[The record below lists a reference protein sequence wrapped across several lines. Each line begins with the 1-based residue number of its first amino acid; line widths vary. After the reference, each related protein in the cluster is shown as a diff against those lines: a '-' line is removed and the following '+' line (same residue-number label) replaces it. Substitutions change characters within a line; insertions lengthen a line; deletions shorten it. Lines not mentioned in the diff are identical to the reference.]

1 MRILFLH
8 SVPLR
13 GSGSGTYVCNLAENL
28 VERHNLLVLYPGKA
42 LNESFPVKNIAVN
55 PVPVFTSHPIVK
67 SRSIINY
74 STSELIDIIS
84 LYDNELKEVLKEFSP
99 DIIHVQHF
107 GLWLCIPSLRKM
119 SEKVPVVATGH
130 GTGLYVTENDRRIY
144 NLVKETTGRISKVIA
159 VSDYVKNKVEKLFP
173 DLNNK
178 IKTITGGVDIKKFEK
193 ARVTKSKWRKKHK
206 LKDKVVLYVGRLIK
220 EKGVQHMINI
230 SRHFP
235 RTSFVI
241 TGSGD
246 YKDVVFDSSKEQENV
261 LILPHLDDEIIDFF
275 IYSDILCV
283 PSIWKEA
290 LGLVILE
297 AMASKTAVVASNI
310 GGIPSVVEHSETGLL
325 FEPGNEKDL
334 REKISLILNNPDLS
348 KHLTAKAYD
357 LIIENFTWKN
367 ISEQIES
374 VYYELTGK

>member
-119 SEKVPVVATGH
+119 SEKVPVVVTGH

-144 NLVKETTGRISKVIA
+144 NLVKEKTRRISKVIA
-159 VSDYVKNKVEKLFP
+159 VSDYVKNKVENLFP

-193 ARVTKSKWRKKHK
+193 ARVTKSKWRKKYK
-206 LKDKVVLYVGRLIK
+206 LKDKVILYVGRLIK

-246 YKDVVFDSSKEQENV
+246 YKEVLFDLIKEQENV

-290 LGLVILE
+290 
-297 AMASKTAVVASNI
+297 
-310 GGIPSVVEHSETGLL
+310 
-325 FEPGNEKDL
+325 
-334 REKISLILNNPDLS
+334 
-348 KHLTAKAYD
+348 
-357 LIIENFTWKN
+357 
-367 ISEQIES
+367 
-374 VYYELTGK
+374 